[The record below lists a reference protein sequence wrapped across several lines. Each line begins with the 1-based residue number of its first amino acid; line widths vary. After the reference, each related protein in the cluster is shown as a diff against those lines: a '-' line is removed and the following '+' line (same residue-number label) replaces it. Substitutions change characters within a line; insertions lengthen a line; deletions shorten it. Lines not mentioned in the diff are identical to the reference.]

1 MRDIILQI
9 NFWEANIDDQKSF
22 IDELIRCYEEL
33 DDKPL
38 LNYIN
43 QEKVELLNLKMNYL
57 GMVRAWLDTLPHE
70 LLIAKYEDLQEC
82 IKEKFLEYYKK
93 EDDKQV
99 LFAYSYGY
107 YRVLKQLENEFN
119 IEDKLYTH
127 NRILGRIKLNLLRNE
142 IVHDNVFKRVQLN
155 KGNFYDFLS
164 RRGGISTEI
173 KQIRLSQIN
182 SNY

>member
-22 IDELIRCYEEL
+22 INELIRCYEEL

-82 IKEKFLEYYKK
+82 IKEKFLEYYK
-93 EDDKQV
+93 E
-99 LFAYSYGY
+99 
-107 YRVLKQLENEFN
+107 
-119 IEDKLYTH
+119 
-127 NRILGRIKLNLLRNE
+127 
-142 IVHDNVFKRVQLN
+142 
-155 KGNFYDFLS
+155 
-164 RRGGISTEI
+164 
-173 KQIRLSQIN
+173 
-182 SNY
+182 